1 MLQLKYFY
9 SKSWKTEVRTANW
22 SSRFRRK
29 DRIELWPVK
38 CPNPLTCFLTYLLT
52 YCHMGQLN
60 QSILR
65 EINPEY
71 SLEELMLRLK
81 RQYFGHLMQRANSL
95 EKTLMLGKTEGKR
108 RGGWQKMRW
117 LDGITDSRDTNLSRL
132 TLRDGGGQR
141 GLACCSP
148 WGCRVWHNLVTEQQQ
163 KAMWGVNDYFVSLIF
178 VKQLF

>member
-29 DRIELWPVK
+29 NRIELWPVK

-81 RQYFGHLMQRANSL
+81 LQYFGHLMRRTDSL
-95 EKTLMLGKTEGKR
+95 ERPCCWERLKTGGEGATEDETVGCHHWLEGREFEQLLGDSEGQ
-108 RGGWQKMRW
+108 G
-117 LDGITDSRDTNLSRL
+117 S
-132 TLRDGGGQR
+132 
-141 GLACCSP
+141 LACYSP
-148 WGCRVWHNLVTEQQQ
+148 WGHKESDTTEWLN
-163 KAMWGVNDYFVSLIF
+163 KSNHY
-178 VKQLF
+178 KQFKWCFM